1 MLLSEFTSCSAA
13 SMAIF
18 ETLALIVGNVKMA
31 PMFTTFGLEVP
42 PESTAP
48 KQRMK
53 IERSKTR
60 FMVLMIL
67 NDAQLHHWASW
78 RSRSSLS
85 STQSF
90 STCSSL
96 VLNLRKPTCIVCYK
110 VLGIRERS
118 KTSLKIWPLRS
129 WRKRR
134 RKRFST
140 TWKNKRK
147 TTPMNLLPVVKA
159 NNWSCCFRNA
169 D

>member
-67 NDAQLHHWASW
+67 NDAQLHH
-78 RSRSSLS
+78 
-85 STQSF
+85 
-90 STCSSL
+90 
-96 VLNLRKPTCIVCYK
+96 
-110 VLGIRERS
+110 
-118 KTSLKIWPLRS
+118 
-129 WRKRR
+129 
-134 RKRFST
+134 
-140 TWKNKRK
+140 
-147 TTPMNLLPVVKA
+147 
-159 NNWSCCFRNA
+159 
-169 D
+169 